1 MASSECF
8 LTEEQREML
17 AQSAEVLS
25 TSPLSPSKLMSE
37 HFVKAPVGGKAVNAG
52 IGSRHVRRTHS
63 GKLGRAKK
71 GNCLLVN
78 YFSCSLYFGYMSGLG
93 S

>member
-1 MASSECF
+1 MASSQCF

-17 AQSAEVLS
+17 KVAAQSAEVLS
-25 TSPLSPSKLMSE
+25 TSPLSPSKLMSQP
-37 HFVKAPVGGKAVNAG
+37 FVKAPVGGKNVNAG

-71 GNCLLVN
+71 GNC
-78 YFSCSLYFGYMSGLG
+78 YMYCLIICCILA
-93 S
+93 

>member
-37 HFVKAPVGGKAVNAG
+37 HFVKATAGGKAVNAG
-52 IGSRHVRRTHS
+52 NGPRHVRKTHS

-71 GNCLLVN
+71 GNCLFVN
-78 YFSCSLYFGYMSGLG
+78 CFCCLLYFSYMS
-93 S
+93 